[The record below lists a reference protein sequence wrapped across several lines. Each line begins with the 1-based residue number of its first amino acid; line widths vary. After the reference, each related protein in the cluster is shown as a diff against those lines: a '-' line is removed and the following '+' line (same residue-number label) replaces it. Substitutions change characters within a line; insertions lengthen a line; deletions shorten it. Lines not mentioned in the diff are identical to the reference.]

1 MRYGLLYLKGLAM
14 GLADLVPGISG
25 GTIAVL
31 TGIYQRLIT
40 ALAKLNWRFLIA
52 LVSLDL
58 HRLKQSHDIVFLLVL
73 ASGILSGII
82 IGAPIIHHLLDS
94 YRPLVYAFFAGLICA
109 SLVTMINKN
118 IRMAFFF
125 LGVGAGLLL
134 LVDSGLVLSFTLLN
148 IFLAGSVAICA
159 MILPGISGSFILLV
173 LGIYQPLLGALV
185 SLDIVKIVA
194 FVSGALIGLLLFS
207 RLIHL
212 MLRHYHNQAMSL
224 LLGMIGGSLASLWPW
239 QKVGYGL
246 VSPFAYTR
254 LAAEDNYLV
263 FSCILFI
270 FGCAIIC
277 LLNLL
282 VPRRTNP

>member
-31 TGIYQRLIT
+31 VGIYQRLIT
-40 ALAKLNWRFLIA
+40 ALTKLNWHFLIA

-58 HRLKQSHDIVFLLVL
+58 NRLKQNHDMVFLLVL
-73 ASGILSGII
+73 ASGVLSGIV

-109 SLVTMINKN
+109 SLVTMIDKN
-118 IRMAFFF
+118 LRLGFFV
-125 LGVGAGLLL
+125 LGVGVGLLL

-148 IFLAGSVAICA
+148 IFLAGSIAVCA

-185 SLDIVKIVA
+185 SLDIVKILA
-194 FVSGALIGLLLFS
+194 FVLGALIGLLLFS

-212 MLRHYHNQAMSL
+212 MLRHYPNQVMSL
-224 LLGMIGGSLASLWPW
+224 LLGIIGGSLASLWPW

-246 VSPFAYTR
+246 ISPFTYTQ
-254 LAAEDNYLV
+254 LTAEDDYLIL
-263 FSCILFI
+263 SCILFI
-270 FGCAIIC
+270 LGWAAIF
-277 LLNLL
+277 LLSRL
-282 VPRRTNP
+282 VPRRINP